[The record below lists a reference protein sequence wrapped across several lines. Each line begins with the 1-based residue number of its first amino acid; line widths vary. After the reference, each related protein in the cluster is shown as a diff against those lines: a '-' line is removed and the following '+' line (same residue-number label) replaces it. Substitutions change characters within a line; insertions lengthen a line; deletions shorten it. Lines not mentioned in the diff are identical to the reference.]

1 MRRLLFRFSQWLI
14 RCYLAS
20 RYRVEARGLD
30 RIPRKGR
37 LLFAVNHVSAID
49 PFIVGCRVPRV
60 LFFMAKKE
68 LFEHPLLAPL
78 VRFYNCI
85 PIDRAEFSLS
95 SMKRIEKLLQQG
107 EAVLLFPEGTRTKT
121 GKLAP
126 LKNGVAMI
134 AARNQADIM
143 PVYIDGLFRVTG
155 SIFKRPRVRI
165 TFGEIVPIAP
175 FLQSGASKEVYGEIT
190 TKIQEMLM
198 HMCGDGL

>member
-14 RCYLAS
+14 RCVLAS
-20 RYRVEARGLD
+20 RYYVEVRGLE
-30 RIPRKGR
+30 RIPRTGR

-68 LFEHPLLAPL
+68 LFEHPLLAPV
-78 VRFYNCI
+78 VRFFNCI

-95 SMKRIEKLLQQG
+95 SMRRIESLLQQN

-121 GKLAP
+121 GKLLP
-126 LKNGVAMI
+126 LKYGVAMI

-143 PVYIDGLFRVTG
+143 PVYIDGLFRVQG
-155 SIFKRPRVRI
+155 SLFNRPRVRI

-175 FLQSGASKEVYGEIT
+175 FQQGGSAGKEVYGEIT
-190 TKIQEMLM
+190 ASVEERLKEMSA
-198 HMCGDGL
+198 CR

>member
-1 MRRLLFRFSQWLI
+1 MRRLLFRFSQWLV
-14 RCYLAS
+14 RCWFRS
-20 RYRVEARGLD
+20 RYRIEVLGQE

-37 LLFAVNHVSAID
+37 LLFAVNHVSAVD
-49 PFIVGCRVPRV
+49 PFVVGCHVPRV

-95 SMKRIEKLLQQG
+95 SMRRIEKLLQQD
-107 EAVLLFPEGTRTKT
+107 EAVLLFPEGTRTKI

-126 LKNGVAMI
+126 LKSGVAMI

-143 PVYIDGLFRVTG
+143 PVYIEGLFRVVS

-175 FLQSGASKEVYGEIT
+175 FLQNGSAGKEVYGEIT
-190 TKIQEMLM
+190 ARVEERLM
-198 HMCGDGL
+198 RLANL

>member
-14 RCYLAS
+14 CRYFRS
-20 RYRVEARGLD
+20 RYRIEVRGLE

-49 PFIVGCRVPRV
+49 PFVVGSHVPRV

-68 LFEHPLLAPL
+68 LFEHQLLAPL

-85 PIDRAEFSLS
+85 PIDRTEFSLS
-95 SMKRIEKLLQQG
+95 SMKRIEQLLQQD

-121 GKLAP
+121 GKLGA

-134 AARNQADIM
+134 AARNRADIM
-143 PVYIDGLFRVTG
+143 PVYIDGLFRARG

-175 FLQSGASKEVYGEIT
+175 FLQSGQTGKEVYGEIT
-190 TKIQEMLM
+190 ARVEERLRRLAD
-198 HMCGDGL
+198 C

>member
-1 MRRLLFRFSQWLI
+1 MRRFLFRFSQWLV
-14 RCYLAS
+14 RFWFRAQ
-20 RYRVEARGLD
+20 YRIEVAGQE

-49 PFIVGCRVPRV
+49 PVIVGGFVPRV

-68 LFEHPLLAPL
+68 LFEHALLGPL
-78 VRFYNCI
+78 VRFYNSI

-95 SMKRIEKLLQQG
+95 SMRRIEKLLQEE

-126 LKNGVAMI
+126 LKTGVAMI

-143 PVYIDGLFRVTG
+143 PVYIDGLFRVRG
-155 SIFKRPRVRI
+155 SIFKRPHVRI

-175 FLQSGASKEVYGEIT
+175 FLQSGNASKEVYGEIT
-190 TKIQEMLM
+190 ARVEEMLQRLAD
-198 HMCGDGL
+198 C

>member
-1 MRRLLFRFSQWLI
+1 MRHFLFRFSQWLV
-14 RCYLAS
+14 RCCFHAQ
-20 RYRVEARGLD
+20 YRIEVRGQE

-37 LLFAVNHVSAID
+37 LLFAVNHVSAVD
-49 PFIVGCRVPRV
+49 PFVVGCHVPRV

-95 SMKRIEKLLQQG
+95 SMKRIEKLLQQD

-121 GKLAP
+121 GKLGA

-143 PVYIDGLFRVTG
+143 PVYIEGLFRVRG

-165 TFGEIVPIAP
+165 TFGEVVPIAP
-175 FLQSGASKEVYGEIT
+175 FLQNGSASKEVYGEIT
-190 TKIQEMLM
+190 AKVEERLIKLAN
-198 HMCGDGL
+198 L